1 MDDLLGLDLSRSD
14 DTDALLLELAS
25 LDFGQQ
31 TLEQE
36 QPSESFS
43 TKSDAAVQQETF
55 LANFDQVF
63 GSTKQESDTDW
74 NLLLPSHFL
83 ASDFVRDDSSLL
95 LMNTSS
101 FSVPPSNASKE
112 TNEKKLTKET
122 TPNKVF

>member
-25 LDFGQQ
+25 LDFGQ
-31 TLEQE
+31 TSLEQE
-36 QPSESFS
+36 KPPERFS
-43 TKSDAAVQQETF
+43 TNSDLTVQQETF

-83 ASDFVRDDSSLL
+83 ASDFVREDSSLL

-101 FSVPPSNASKE
+101 SSVPPLNASKD
-112 TNEKKLTKET
+112 TEKKLTKEP
-122 TPNKVF
+122 TPKKVF